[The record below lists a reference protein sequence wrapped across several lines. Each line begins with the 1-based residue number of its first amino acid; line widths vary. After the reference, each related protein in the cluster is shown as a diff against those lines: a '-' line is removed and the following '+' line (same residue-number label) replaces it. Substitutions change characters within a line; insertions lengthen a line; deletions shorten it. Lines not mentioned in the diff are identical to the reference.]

1 LSQLVDPDLLV
12 PRTCTTRDDQ
22 SGERKSQRL
31 EDFRAMPAYV
41 LLGDPG
47 AGKTRSFEREAAAT
61 GGHYIRAR
69 AFAALDPS
77 PQLAGKT
84 LFIDGLDEMRAAGG
98 DGRTPL
104 YQVRQHLDRLGRP
117 AFRLSC
123 RDADWYGD
131 SDSAALLEVAPGG
144 SLAVPASRSA

>member
-1 LSQLVDPDLLV
+1 MNQVVDPDLLV
-12 PRTCTTRDDQ
+12 PRTCTTRDEQ
-22 SGERKSQRL
+22 SGEGKRLPL
-31 EDFRAMPAYV
+31 EDFRAAPAYV

-47 AGKTRSFEREAAAT
+47 TGKTRSFEREAAAT
-61 GGHYIRAR
+61 GSHYIRAR
-69 AFAALDPS
+69 AFATLAPS
-77 PQLAGKT
+77 LQLAGKT

-123 RDADWYGD
+123 READWYGD
-131 SDSAALLEVAPGG
+131 SDSAALLEVAP
-144 SLAVPASRSA
+144 AVRSPSCTSTP